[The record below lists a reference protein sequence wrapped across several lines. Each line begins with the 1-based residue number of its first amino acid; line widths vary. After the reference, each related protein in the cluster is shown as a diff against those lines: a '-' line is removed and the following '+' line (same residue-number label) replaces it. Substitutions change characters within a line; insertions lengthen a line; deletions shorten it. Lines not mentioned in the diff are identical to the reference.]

1 MSFFKMKGFTQK
13 EFDEKVNS
21 ITKELINDFL
31 RSQSQLS
38 EQTLKQY
45 KSALYIFAKYV
56 HDNLDNKP
64 ITELKT
70 RDALRYQNY
79 LIDLG
84 LSDSGVKFKK
94 SVVSSLYLF
103 VEAFWDDEYPNIRN
117 IFTKA
122 VPVVGNEKKKEKIPL
137 TIDEINKLKEKL
149 KEDEEWEK
157 LAYLL
162 FSYSTGC
169 RREEARQLKT
179 EVINYNKYVNAK
191 GEQKNYYVT
200 HNIRAKGRGKAG
212 KVRKFQFD
220 EEAMNAIKKWIEER
234 NYDSEYVFTSKQSDG
249 VHKQVNP
256 STFNSWCD
264 TFSKILG
271 KKVHPHLI
279 RSSRATNSVVE
290 EGKDIKA
297 VQQLLGHNS
306 SSTTEIYV
314 VRDDSDDIDELF

>member
-1 MSFFKMKGFTQK
+1 MAFFKLKGFTEE
-13 EFDEKVNS
+13 EFNTLTHP
-21 ITKELINDFL
+21 ITKELIKDFL
-31 RSQSQLS
+31 RSQAQLS

-45 KSALYIFAKYV
+45 RSALYIFAKYLYE
-56 HDNLDNKP
+56 NLDNKP
-64 ITELKT
+64 VTELKT
-70 RDALRYQNY
+70 RDALRYQNF

-84 LSDSGVKFKK
+84 LSDSGIKFKK
-94 SVVSSLYLF
+94 SVVSSLFLF
-103 VEAFWDDEYPNIRN
+103 IEGFWDDEYPNVRN

-122 VPVVGNEKKKEKIPL
+122 VPVIGNEKKKEKIPL
-137 TIDEINKLKEKL
+137 TIDEISKLKEVL
-149 KEDEEWEK
+149 TEREEWEK

-169 RREEARQLKT
+169 RREEARQLRT
-179 EVINYNKYVNAK
+179 EVVNYDKFVNSK

-200 HNIRAKGRGKAG
+200 HSIRAKGRGKTG

-220 EEAMNAIKKWIEER
+220 GEAMDAIKKWIEIR
-234 NYDSEYVFTSKQSDG
+234 NVDHEYVFTSNVG
-249 VHKQVNP
+249 GEVNQVNA
-256 STFNSWCD
+256 STFNGWCD
-264 TFSKILG
+264 YFSTIID

-314 VRDDSDDIDELF
+314 VRDSEDDIDELF